1 MLPRILHNA
10 PFNLTAHPYMHQIG
24 LFKMNTRFMS
34 LAMYA
39 AAWAAIFGG
48 WQRDVLF
55 YFFFVGILVE

>member
-1 MLPRILHNA
+1 
-10 PFNLTAHPYMHQIG
+10 MHQIG

-39 AAWAAIFGG
+39 AAWAAIFRG